1 MDYIKFLRSK
11 VGHAPVIITGSSVVV
26 INEKKEILLQKRSD
40 NKMWGLPG
48 GAMEPGE
55 SYEEVAI
62 RETKEET
69 GLKIENLK
77 FIHLF
82 SGENIHYIY
91 PNGDEVY
98 NTIARYESRTF
109 SGNIKTSDESIELRW
124 FHLNNLPNSIAP
136 PKAIH
141 EFLLNYYRDELI

>member
-98 NTIARYESRTF
+98 NTIALYESRTF
-109 SGNIKTSDESIELRW
+109 SGNIKTSDESIELKW
-124 FHLNNLPNSIAP
+124 FDINNLPNSIAP

-141 EFLLNYYRDELI
+141 EFLLKYYRDELL